1 MQSRRQFRNGDLPV
15 GVVSS
20 LRALLLSGGM
30 DSTALA
36 AWKRPDLAI
45 TINYGQLAAAT
56 EVAASKQI
64 SKILGIDHEVI
75 EVDCSA
81 LGSGDMANEKAIDL
95 APVSDWWPFRN
106 QLLITL
112 AAMRC
117 AALGG
122 KELMIATVA
131 TDESHADGR
140 EEFFKAMN
148 NLLAVQEGG
157 LRIIAPALRLT
168 TEELITCSKIEP
180 AVLGWAHSCHTGI
193 VACGRC
199 RGCVKHIEV
208 TRALGG
214 EAY

>member
-1 MQSRRQFRNGDLPV
+1 MQGRRQFRNGDLPV
-15 GVVSS
+15 GLGSP
-20 LRALLLSGGM
+20 LKALLLSGGM

-36 AWKRPDLAI
+36 AWKRPDVAI

-56 EVAASKQI
+56 EVAAARQI
-64 SKILGIDHEVI
+64 SKMLGIDHEVI
-75 EVDCSA
+75 AADCSA
-81 LGSGDMANEKAIDL
+81 LGSGDMAIGKPIDL

-117 AALGG
+117 VALGV

-131 TDESHADGR
+131 TDGSHADGR
-140 EEFFKAMN
+140 KEFFEAMN
-148 NLLAVQEGG
+148 TLLAVQEGG
-157 LRIIAPALRLT
+157 LSIIAPALSLT
-168 TEELITCSKIEP
+168 TEELITRSTIDP
-180 AVLGWAHSCHTGI
+180 AVLGWAHSCHIGI
-193 VACGRC
+193 VACGQC

-208 TRALGG
+208 THALGG